1 MLDGETIRRILE
13 AEFGPLLPVGR
24 PHPSQ
29 PATDFEFADGRG
41 RIGLIQ
47 PVSQP
52 FCGACDRLRLT
63 AEGQVRNCLF
73 STAEWDARAIL
84 RGERRRDDELADLVR
99 DCVRAKAPA
108 HGINTID
115 SSGPNGPCTKSAD
128 NV

>member
-1 MLDGETIRRILE
+1 MPRLSGAAIRQTLE
-13 AEFGPLLPVGR
+13 SEFGPLIPVPR
-24 PHPSQ
+24 PHSSQ

-73 STAEWDARAIL
+73 SNAEWDAREIL
-84 RGERRRDDELADLVR
+84 RGGGSDDELADLVR
-99 DCVRAKAPA
+99 ECVAAKAPA
-108 HGINTID
+108 HGINTIEFTRPERAMFQI
-115 SSGPNGPCTKSAD
+115 GG
-128 NV
+128 

>member
-1 MLDGETIRRILE
+1 VLDGETIRGILE
-13 AEFGPLLPVGR
+13 SEFGPLLPVAR

-29 PATDFEFADGRG
+29 PASDFEFADGRG

-47 PVSQP
+47 PVSQS

-84 RGERRRDDELADLVR
+84 RGNGTDDDLANLIR
-99 DCVRAKAPA
+99 SCIEAKAPA

-115 SSGPNGPCTKSAD
+115 FVRPERAMYQIGG
-128 NV
+128 